1 MNNHSTDID
10 WNAIAAMVAIVAA
23 ILSPILTAILNNWH
37 QRKLKRLELEYQS
50 KLKTYEDK
58 RIVFEEFTQV
68 VGNYFQ
74 FGKCQEDFGGI
85 VARILLYLPDSLQK
99 RICDFYDSIDPQRRL
114 LSYPEFLLIAR
125 ELSEELGLPPRVP
138 R

>member
-1 MNNHSTDID
+1 MPTITTIVNNI
-10 WNAIAAMVAIVAA
+10 
-23 ILSPILTAILNNWH
+23 H
-37 QRKLKRLELEYQS
+37 QRKLKRLELEYQN
-50 KLKTYEDK
+50 KLKAYEDK
-58 RIVFEEFTQV
+58 RMVFEEFTQV

-85 VARILLYLPDSLQK
+85 IARILLYLPNALQK
-99 RICDFYDSIDPQRRL
+99 RICDFYDSIDPERRL